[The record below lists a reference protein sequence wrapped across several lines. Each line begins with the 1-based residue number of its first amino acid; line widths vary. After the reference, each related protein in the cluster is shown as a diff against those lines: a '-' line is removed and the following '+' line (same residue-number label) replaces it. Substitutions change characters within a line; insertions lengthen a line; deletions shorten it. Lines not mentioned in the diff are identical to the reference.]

1 MYVRL
6 KKESA
11 DATEKFN
18 RLGYKFRFDY
28 MYEYDSFAFENFE
41 KILKHLNTNLL
52 LTLNLKFS
60 SSNFS
65 P

>member
-1 MYVRL
+1 MY
-6 KKESA
+6 
-11 DATEKFN
+11 
-18 RLGYKFRFDY
+18 G
-28 MYEYDSFAFENFE
+28 YEYDSFAFENFE